1 MGADSTPPEAS
12 SFEALSPENPIM
24 RIFKTLVATVIVSSA
39 LSLPALAQI
48 PNPYG
53 APIGVEAAKKAAQAA
68 LAEGRKNGWTV
79 AAAVVDAGGVLVY
92 FERIDGTQNGS
103 SEVAQAKARSAALFK
118 RPTKAF
124 EEALAGGKQGILSLP
139 GAVPLD
145 GGIPLVVGDKIV
157 GAIGVSG
164 ATSAQ
169 DGQCATVGVAAL
181 EGKPAAKPVVKK

>member
-1 MGADSTPPEAS
+1 MFGTSKV
-12 SFEALSPENPIM
+12 I
-24 RIFKTLVATVIVSSA
+24 TL
-39 LSLPALAQI
+39 
-48 PNPYG
+48 
-53 APIGVEAAKKAAQAA
+53 EAAKKMVAAGE
-68 LAEGRKNGWTV
+68 AEAVKNGWNV
-79 AAAVVDAGGVLVY
+79 AITIVDASGGLIL
-92 FERIDGTQNGS
+92 FHKLDETQPGS
-103 SEVAQAKARSAALFK
+103 IHVSQGKARTSALFK

-124 EEALAGGKQGILSLP
+124 EEALASGKQGILSLQ